1 MHKPPIHSQTTHGIY
16 LRAGLRLTLQQ
27 RSYGIA
33 RGQRL
38 TDEVYCHS
46 FLNRDRLIHILDSD
60 PATCEALSVLFRLE
74 SFQTVFSVD
83 SVSFFAALERRKPD
97 VVILN
102 HRIGNEDGLLV
113 LRRVKAMRTGI
124 PVFVLENEP
133 RVELAVKAMKAG
145 AFDVIAKP
153 IDTDYF
159 VAAVREAVKQDAP
172 MGGVENGKAPL
183 EVRGFAQLTPRE
195 REVLQLIASGQSNK
209 EAGRLLGI
217 SPRTIEVHRA
227 RVMEKLGARNTADLM
242 RIVLSSS

>member
-1 MHKPPIHSQTTHGIY
+1 
-16 LRAGLRLTLQQ
+16 
-27 RSYGIA
+27 
-33 RGQRL
+33 L
-38 TDEVYCHS
+38 TDEVYYHS

-74 SFQTVFSVD
+74 SFQTTFSVD
-83 SVSFFAALERRKPD
+83 TASFFAALERRKPD

-102 HRIGNEDGLLV
+102 HRIGSEDGLLV
-113 LRRVKAMRTGI
+113 LRRVKAMRAGI
-124 PVFVLENEP
+124 PVFILENEP
-133 RVELAVKAMKAG
+133 RVEVAVKAMKAG

-159 VAAVREAVKQDAP
+159 VAAVREALKQEAP
-172 MGGVENGKAPL
+172 VAGVENGKAL

-242 RIVLSSS
+242 RIVLSS